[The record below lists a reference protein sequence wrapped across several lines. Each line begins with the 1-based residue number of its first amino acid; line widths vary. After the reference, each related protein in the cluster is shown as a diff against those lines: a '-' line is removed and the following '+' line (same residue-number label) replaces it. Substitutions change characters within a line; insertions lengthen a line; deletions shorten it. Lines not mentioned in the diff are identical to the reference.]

1 MEFESEVILHLT
13 IVTRWYNQT
22 TTQRQLHLAL
32 RCGFGIPS
40 KISSKI
46 YRTKGTWPNCL
57 TPPPEF
63 SFRQNETS
71 LKKSEILSIENFQ
84 LSRRKNCSHELI
96 AKVGAIIINWCDL
109 KKGRF
114 MQNK

>member
-1 MEFESEVILHLT
+1 MVLEYRRKFLPKYIEPMEPDLT
-13 IVTRWYNQT
+13 VY
-22 TTQRQLHLAL
+22 
-32 RCGFGIPS
+32 P
-40 KISSKI
+40 
-46 YRTKGTWPNCL
+46 
-57 TPPPEF
+57 PPPEF

-71 LKKSEILSIENFQ
+71 LKRSEILSIENFQ

-109 KKGRF
+109 KKGGF